1 MNFVGKVSIYRNK
14 ATGDVVV
21 LPHVRHPINGAPTE
35 HGPVVRLESL
45 DSGEQLL
52 RRVWKGFAKYREPY
66 REQDEVRRSNAE
78 HLEFNKNHDMVVVTL
93 YEEDSVEVL
102 PFRYDN
108 GQHSADKADAVVL
121 SSRIAKKR
129 LLSAIRDAFKVTR
142 K

>member
-1 MNFVGKVSIYRNK
+1 MAFGSLEISIISNPPRFRVFCVSWRSSIDDEPELSSKLLKPRDSLDPTEDTPRVSMNFVGKVSIYRNK

-52 RRVWKGFAKYREPY
+52 RGVWKGFTKYREPY

-78 HLEFNKNHDMVVVTL
+78 HVEFN
-93 YEEDSVEVL
+93 
-102 PFRYDN
+102 
-108 GQHSADKADAVVL
+108 
-121 SSRIAKKR
+121 
-129 LLSAIRDAFKVTR
+129 
-142 K
+142 